1 MAPTQAPEEGQLP
14 EVPQSMVQQAEAA
27 AAAAHHGS
35 NATERRHMGHDVAPA
50 QGIQSTNTDLDADG
64 VPPPAYGEHYG
75 QVANEKNGLGTQAQ
89 VADDGRVNI
98 RIRQRDRR
106 LSEIFVP
113 SLQQLQSS
121 AEHEHA
127 LPPPYIPP
135 SLGGSD
141 KVSPP
146 PPMNV
151 VVQVVGSRGDVQPF
165 IALGKVLKDTY
176 GHRVRLATHPNFQ
189 EFVTENGLEFFSIGG
204 DPSALMAFMVKN
216 PGLMPG
222 FDTLRS
228 GDVGKRRKEVGEY
241 IKGCWRSC
249 YEAGDGLGAQA
260 TDASIQDWTAEDSVA
275 NRPFVADVIIA
286 NPPSF
291 AHVHCAEKMGIPLHI
306 MFTMPYSPTQA
317 FPHPLANIQS
327 SNADASLTNYM
338 SYALID
344 MLTWQGLGD
353 VINRFRERSLGL
365 DPISLVW
372 APGMLSRLRIP
383 HTYCWS
389 PALIPKPKDWAQHI
403 NISGFYFLNLA
414 TNYTPAPELQAFLDA
429 GPPPV
434 YIGFG
439 SIVLDDPDAMT
450 SLIFEAAQKTGQ
462 RVLLS
467 KGWGGMG
474 ADEMGV
480 PDGVFM
486 LGNVPHDWLFK
497 HVSCVVHHGGAG
509 TTAAGITAG
518 RPTVVVPFFGDQP
531 FWGAM
536 VARAGAGPEPIHH
549 KQLTSDN
556 LAEAITTCLKPE
568 SQERAQE
575 LADKIAHER
584 GSDKGAQCFHQT
596 LDVDSLRCT
605 VAPSRTAVWRIKRTQ
620 VRLSAFVACTLANA
634 GLLDFND
641 IKLFRPKEYETDEG
655 PWDPISGGATALVG
669 TMSTMMLGVADF
681 PIETLKALKIHPDAT
696 KKKAKVDGE
705 RPNLHNRSSSAS
717 SSTSMQ
723 TFVTG
728 RNSPR
733 ASSSGGAGRSSL
745 DAADSSALST
755 PIISRRGSVSTLA
768 TTATAPPPAFN
779 VQESI
784 SRIKTPPTPSMLSP
798 RGSQSMSSS
807 MADALR
813 GQLGEVQK
821 SRSRSGSRSKGAGIS
836 SGGDLNSK
844 MDQAMGTAKGVQKIV
859 GAGLSS
865 PMDFTMGLTKGF
877 HNAPKLFGD
886 DTVRKAENVT
896 DFKSGLKAAT
906 REFGFGMY
914 DGITGLVT
922 QPMRG
927 AQKEG
932 AAGFLKG
939 LGKGMAGIALKPGA
953 AIFGIPGYTMKGVY
967 KELQKM
973 NGSSVQNY
981 IIAARTAQGY
991 DEWIRASAE
1000 EKQDVISRWQVL
1012 QKDIKKKKNPD
1023 EMVRDILEEQ
1033 MKKKQDALARWK
1045 TGMETRSRSNSRSS
1059 FRGDRPSVILDGPS
1073 PGPVGSSAN
1082 RPHSHTF
1089 SASDTTGLGHE
1100 VALNSDAR
1108 AETRAPTVP
1117 IIELDDHELHEA
1129 IKRSVEETSSGDIDE
1144 DAEVERAI
1152 QASLASFQESRA
1164 ARHGGPAAEHDA
1176 EEAQMQAALQASQQ
1190 DHHSR
1195 VSHDEELE
1203 RVLAQS
1209 LREQRSQRG
1218 GDHLWNPPDAASSR
1232 ISMPGDDHDA
1242 DVAPPP
1248 EYAVEDSNLHLA
1260 GTRREEHERAAE
1272 LAQKRAAAPTG
1283 TGTGTGTGGDDKNT
1297 QALSEEQIVLDYIK
1311 KQSLLEAEW
1320 RAAAAATPGKGK
1332 APDVAQAPGDEDE
1345 HDEELQRALQE
1356 SLKSSGGEGQGAS
1369 GS

>member
-1 MAPTQAPEEGQLP
+1 MTMAANNTPQEGGLP
-14 EVPQSMVQQAEAA
+14 EVPQSMVDQAEAA
-27 AAAAHHGS
+27 VAAAAQPS
-35 NATERRHMGHDVAPA
+35 SETERRHMGHDVAPA
-50 QGIQSTNTDLDADG
+50 QSIQSTNTDLDANG

-75 QVANEKNGLGTQAQ
+75 QVSNEKDGLGTQAQ

-106 LSEIFVP
+106 VSQVFLP
-113 SLQQLQSS
+113 TLKQLQNSV
-121 AEHEHA
+121 EEEHA

-135 SLGGSD
+135 SLGGSEN
-141 KVSPP
+141 VSPP

-176 GHRVRLATHPNFQ
+176 GHRVRLATHPNFR

-228 GDVGKRRKEVGEY
+228 GDVGNRRKEVGEY

-260 TDASIQDWTAEDSVA
+260 TDASIQDWTAEDSVE

-372 APGMLSRLRIP
+372 APGMLARLRIP

-414 TNYTPAPELQAFLDA
+414 SNYTPAPELQAFLDA

-450 SLIFEAAQKTGQ
+450 SLIFEAAKKTGQ

-480 PDGVFM
+480 PDRIFM

-549 KQLTSDN
+549 KQLTADN
-556 LAEAITTCLKPE
+556 LADAITTCLKPE

-605 VAPSRTAVWRIKRTQ
+605 IAPSRTAVWRIKRTQ

-696 KKKAKVDGE
+696 KKKAKADGDRPELQE
-705 RPNLHNRSSSAS
+705 RAS
-717 SSTSMQ
+717 STSSGTSMQ

-728 RNSPR
+728 RNSPKEG
-733 ASSSGGAGRSSL
+733 SSTGAGRSPLETTDTSTI
-745 DAADSSALST
+745 ST
-755 PIISRRGSVSTLA
+755 PTRSRRESVSTMA
-768 TTATAPPPAFN
+768 TTSSVPSSTFN
-779 VQESI
+779 VQESL

-798 RGSQSMSSS
+798 RGSQSMSTS

-821 SRSRSGSRSKGAGIS
+821 SRSRSGSTPKSPNNSG
-836 SGGDLNSK
+836 GGDLNSK
-844 MDQAMGTAKGVQKIV
+844 MEQAMGTVKGVQRIV

-865 PMDFTMGLTKGF
+865 PMDFTMGMAKGF

-886 DTVRKAENVT
+886 DTVRKSENVT
-896 DFKSGLKAAT
+896 DFKSGLKAAGK
-906 REFGFGMY
+906 EFGFGMY

-932 AAGFLKG
+932 AAGFFKG
-939 LGKGMAGIALKPGA
+939 LGKGVAGIALKPGA

-991 DEWIRASAE
+991 DEWIRASPE
-1000 EKQDVISRWQVL
+1000 EKQDVINRWNVL
-1012 QKDIKKKKNPD
+1012 QKDIKKKKTPD
-1023 EMVRDILEEQ
+1023 EMVRGILEEQ
-1033 MKKKQDALARWK
+1033 MKKKQDTLTKWK
-1045 TGMETRSRSNSRSS
+1045 SGIESRSRSNSRSS
-1059 FRGDRPSVILDGPS
+1059 FRGAGSSAAQENVVSGAS
-1073 PGPVGSSAN
+1073 GSSAN
-1082 RPHSHTF
+1082 QSHSRTLSGS
-1089 SASDTTGLGHE
+1089 SATGL
-1100 VALNSDAR
+1100 DA
-1108 AETRAPTVP
+1108 APSAP
-1117 IIELDDHELHEA
+1117 AIELDDHELHEA
-1129 IKRSVEETSSGDIDE
+1129 IKRSVEETSSGDVDE

-1164 ARHGGPAAEHDA
+1164 AHSAGGGGDSED
-1176 EEAQMQAALQASQQ
+1176 AQMQAALHASRQ
-1190 DHHSR
+1190 DHRSAR
-1195 VSHDEELE
+1195 RHDEELE

-1218 GDHLWNPPDAASSR
+1218 RDHWWDDGEDPPHP
-1232 ISMPGDDHDA
+1232 ISLQDHDDDDGDDD
-1242 DVAPPP
+1242 APPP
-1248 EYAVEDSNLHLA
+1248 PGYAVEDSNLHLA
-1260 GTRREEHERAAE
+1260 GTRREEHERSAATP
-1272 LAQKRAAAPTG
+1272 PT
-1283 TGTGTGTGGDDKNT
+1283 TKHETTTTTSDVGDSKT
-1297 QALSEEQIVLDYIK
+1297 ASQPTLSEEQIVLDYIK
-1311 KQSLLEAEW
+1311 KQSLMEAEG
-1320 RAAAAATPGKGK
+1320 RESAAAAQGKGK
-1332 APDVAQAPGDEDE
+1332 APEPARPEENEDED
-1345 HDEELQRALQE
+1345 DEELQRALRE
-1356 SLKSSGGEGQGAS
+1356 SMKGRDGS

>member
-1 MAPTQAPEEGQLP
+1 MASRQNEEQQGPP
-14 EVPQSMVQQAEAA
+14 EVPQSMIRQAEAA
-27 AAAAHHGS
+27 AAAAQHES
-35 NATERRHMGHDVAPA
+35 ASERRHMGHDVAPA
-50 QGIQSTNTDLDADG
+50 QRIQTANTDLDADG

-75 QVANEKNGLGTQAQ
+75 QVANEKDGLGTQAQ
-89 VADDGRVNI
+89 VSDDGRVNI
-98 RIRQRDRR
+98 HIRQRDKRISSM
-106 LSEIFVP
+106 LVP
-113 SLQQLQSS
+113 TLKQLQDS
-121 AEHEHA
+121 ANEDQG

-135 SLGGSD
+135 SLGGSE
-141 KVSPP
+141 KIPAPP
-146 PPMNV
+146 PLNV

-176 GHRVRLATHPNFQ
+176 GHRVRLATHPNFKD
-189 EFVTENGLEFFSIGG
+189 FVTENGLEFFSIGG

-228 GDVGKRRKEVGEY
+228 GDVGMRRKEVGEY

-249 YEAGDGLGAQA
+249 YEAGNGLGPAA
-260 TDASIQDWTAEDSVA
+260 TDDSIQDWTAEDVVSPE

-291 AHVHCAEKMGIPLHI
+291 AHIHCAEKLGIPLHI

-327 SNADASLTNYM
+327 SNADTSLTNYL

-365 DPISLVW
+365 EPISLVW
-372 APGMLSRLRIP
+372 APGMLARLRIP

-389 PALIPKPKDWAQHI
+389 PSLIPKPKDWAQHI

-414 TNYTPAPELQAFLDA
+414 SNYTPAPELQAFLDA

-450 SLIFEAAQKTGQ
+450 KLIFQAAKKTGQ

-536 VARAGAGPEPIHH
+536 VAKAGAGPEPIHH
-549 KQLTSDN
+549 KQLTADN
-556 LAEAITTCLKPE
+556 LAEAINTCLRPE

-596 LDVDSLRCT
+596 LDVDTLRCT
-605 VAPSRTAVWRIKRTQ
+605 IAPSRAAVWRIKRTQ
-620 VRLSAFVACTLANA
+620 FRLSAFAACTLADA

-641 IKLFRPKEYETDEG
+641 IKLFRAKEYETDEG

-681 PIETLKALKIHPDAT
+681 PIETLKALKIHPDAA
-696 KKKAKVDGE
+696 KKKKVESE
-705 RPNLHNRSSSAS
+705 RAS
-717 SSTSMQ
+717 SSTDGTVVGSD
-723 TFVTG
+723 TSVKSSKSG
-728 RNSPR
+728 RTSPR
-733 ASSSGGAGRSSL
+733 GNDMDEVNRSLNEETTTNSIMSS
-745 DAADSSALST
+745 
-755 PIISRRGSVSTLA
+755 PITSRRGSQSTLA
-768 TTATAPPPAFN
+768 TTATGPAPSFN
-779 VQESI
+779 LQESL
-784 SRIKTPPTPSMLSP
+784 SRIKTPPMMSP
-798 RGSQSMSSS
+798 RASGSMSSS

-813 GQLGEVQK
+813 GQLGEAK
-821 SRSRSGSRSKGAGIS
+821 KTRSRSGSRPRSPSAPAGPDI
-836 SGGDLNSK
+836 NSRL
-844 MDQAMGTAKGVQKIV
+844 DQATGTVKGVSKIV
-859 GAGLSS
+859 GAGLQS
-865 PMDFTMGLTKGF
+865 PLDFTMGLSKGF

-896 DFKSGLKAAT
+896 DFKSGLRAAT
-906 REFGFGMY
+906 KEFGFGMY

-927 AQKEG
+927 AKKEG

-939 LGKGMAGIALKPGA
+939 IGKGMAGIALKPGA
-953 AIFGIPGYTMKGVY
+953 AIFGIPAYTMKGVY
-967 KELQKM
+967 KELQKI

-991 DEWIRASAE
+991 DEWVRASAE
-1000 EKQDVISRWQVL
+1000 EKEDVVQRWKVM
-1012 QKDIKKKKNPD
+1012 QKDIKRKRNPD

-1033 MKKKQDALARWK
+1033 MKKKGDFIAKVRARSCSSVNAKGTPASNTNEALNTSHVER
-1045 TGMETRSRSNSRSS
+1045 
-1059 FRGDRPSVILDGPS
+1059 DG
-1073 PGPVGSSAN
+1073 GRAGVGSA
-1082 RPHSHTF
+1082 T
-1089 SASDTTGLGHE
+1089 D
-1100 VALNSDAR
+1100 
-1108 AETRAPTVP
+1108 
-1117 IIELDDHELHEA
+1117 LDDHELQTA
-1129 IKRSVEETSSGDIDE
+1129 IRRSVQETSRGDDTE
-1144 DAEVERAI
+1144 DAEIERAV
-1152 QASLASFQESRA
+1152 QASLASLQESRA
-1164 ARHGGPAAEHDA
+1164 AAQGRSGT
-1176 EEAQMQAALQASQQ
+1176 AQMS
-1190 DHHSR
+1190 DG
-1195 VSHDEELE
+1195 HDEELE

-1209 LREQRSQRG
+1209 LREQRAQRG
-1218 GDHLWNPPDAASSR
+1218 GDDEWDYADAPHE
-1232 ISMPGDDHDA
+1232 ISMHDEPA
-1242 DVAPPP
+1242 PP
-1248 EYAVEDSNLHLA
+1248 EYSTEDSNLHLE
-1260 GTRREEHERAAE
+1260 GTTRDEYDH
-1272 LAQKRAAAPTG
+1272 TY
-1283 TGTGTGTGGDDKNT
+1283 T
-1297 QALSEEQIVLDYIK
+1297 QASAATAGSSKTAAVDASGSSRSDARAEKSAQELSEEQVVLEYIK
-1311 KQSLLEAEW
+1311 KQSRIEEEH
-1320 RAAAAATPGKGK
+1320 RSSQKGK
-1332 APDVAQAPGDEDE
+1332 APEMRDED
-1345 HDEELQRALQE
+1345 DEELQRALKE
-1356 SLKSSGGEGQGAS
+1356 SMKGNRSAGGEAS